1 MFKNLF
7 LRLAIISI
15 ALTSIVSFTQGP
27 KKVNALQLPPWSNS
41 IEISAYAPTSSTFQ
55 LAVDA
60 SEDGDVVAAIWRAKD
75 DPNPLAKEQAFVA
88 IGWTDGS
95 QIKWTAPAKLSSNPD
110 SNTFYHAVSV
120 SGDGRTVVAAWTEQ
134 SDDPN
139 RPNRDDDITYAV
151 GAISINPSTNVPS
164 VTWTNARQ
172 VANDFHDWYPSIDVN
187 YDGTKVLITHR
198 SVGSGILYVNAL
210 VGTITISGTTRNVT
224 MKGPGQI
231 GSIGTDSPLPP
242 FQLTWRASA
251 KISRDGK
258 RGVAAWWNPTTLTNG
273 LGRVEAAFGN
283 LDFSALTFPS
293 SLSGS
298 AWSSTTLSPLEV
310 NSYSRPTIDL
320 NDAGTRAVV
329 AWGGENGSNNYVSA
343 RTANITSSTSG
354 TWTVETKL
362 MQNLSKSPT
371 HVRANIDAEGERAFV
386 AWSTGPDFQDAGST
400 YTVVGTLASNGAPS
414 WQNASVV
421 QAGTGHYG
429 VHSSAM
435 SRDGSTA
442 IAVPLLWVNNNESLK
457 STATNIWLNGS
468 TLETDWET
476 TLSTVT
482 TSVGS
487 SAYAQFGSTISKD
500 GSLMTVVWVSAA
512 ADGSNDKVLSR
523 VLRIGSPTI
532 TAISPTSG
540 ALSGGDVVTITGTNF
555 RPEITVTIGGTA
567 CSPVVFVSSTEISC
581 TTGAG
586 TAGASDVVVTNPN
599 SLSDTLQ
606 GQFTYN
612 SPPST
617 PSDSNNSSISSGSNS
632 STNAETTQ
640 QGNSSAATASGLR
653 VTDPTVYTRAPR
665 QVSKN
670 SAISVLADNQTKT
683 YTIKTSTQRTCIPTK
698 KDVVFIN
705 EGRCTVAILDK
716 KTGKVLRR
724 LQTLVVK
731 QGIQE
736 LRVGNEVAVITPI
749 YFANGSSRLTTT
761 AKNQLRQLRNSMSSA
776 SSALV
781 MGHTGIVAGNTREN
795 ILLSRKRAANTINE
809 LKKSSVESSFYAWAM
824 GARDPAT
831 KSKRWQDQAMNR
843 RAVIV
848 LVP

>member
-1 MFKNLF
+1 MN
-7 LRLAIISI
+7 
-15 ALTSIVSFTQGP
+15 
-27 KKVNALQLPPWSNS
+27 
-41 IEISAYAPTSSTFQ
+41 
-55 LAVDA
+55 
-60 SEDGDVVAAIWRAKD
+60 
-75 DPNPLAKEQAFVA
+75 
-88 IGWTDGS
+88 
-95 QIKWTAPAKLSSNPD
+95 
-110 SNTFYHAVSV
+110 
-120 SGDGRTVVAAWTEQ
+120 
-134 SDDPN
+134 
-139 RPNRDDDITYAV
+139 
-151 GAISINPSTNVPS
+151 
-164 VTWTNARQ
+164 
-172 VANDFHDWYPSIDVN
+172 
-187 YDGTKVLITHR
+187 
-198 SVGSGILYVNAL
+198 
-210 VGTITISGTTRNVT
+210 
-224 MKGPGQI
+224 
-231 GSIGTDSPLPP
+231 
-242 FQLTWRASA
+242 
-251 KISRDGK
+251 
-258 RGVAAWWNPTTLTNG
+258 
-273 LGRVEAAFGN
+273 
-283 LDFSALTFPS
+283 
-293 SLSGS
+293 
-298 AWSSTTLSPLEV
+298 
-310 NSYSRPTIDL
+310 
-320 NDAGTRAVV
+320 
-329 AWGGENGSNNYVSA
+329 
-343 RTANITSSTSG
+343 
-354 TWTVETKL
+354 
-362 MQNLSKSPT
+362 
-371 HVRANIDAEGERAFV
+371 
-386 AWSTGPDFQDAGST
+386 
-400 YTVVGTLASNGAPS
+400 
-414 WQNASVV
+414 
-421 QAGTGHYG
+421 HYG
-429 VHSSAM
+429 A
-435 SRDGSTA
+435 
-442 IAVPLLWVNNNESLK
+442 
-457 STATNIWLNGS
+457 
-468 TLETDWET
+468 
-476 TLSTVT
+476 
-482 TSVGS
+482 
-487 SAYAQFGSTISKD
+487 TISKD
-500 GSLMTVVWVSAA
+500 GSLITLIWTSPT
-512 ADGSNDKVLSR
+512 KVMSR
-523 VLRIGSPTI
+523 VIRLGSPTI

-540 ALSGGDVVTITGTNF
+540 AQSGGDTVTISGTNF
-555 RPEITVTIGGTA
+555 RPETTVTIGGTA